1 MATPENGTNMS
12 EDLDIDA
19 LINAAD
25 VDEKDVSAVVS
36 SLHQELNSVTK
47 ASGGDLSQDS
57 GLGSTPEEASLSQQP
72 VTSNGFQQT
81 QEKVV
86 LPPSASSSSSS
97 SITTTTS
104 SSVPPSLT
112 PAQPVKTKGEVSTSI
127 STATSSTPSSSRPGL
142 TLNLSK
148 TETSTQ
154 PQAQDSTNRRA
165 SLSTMSPFGGLTH
178 GPQTSLLTI
187 EEQSAIYKQAS
198 LLAIYAMSSKN
209 GPAKAKEMLAVVTKV
224 KNFLTNLVQLAGNSG
239 PQVRTAVHSLVQ
251 KLVAGSITEEEFAKK
266 IEQDLKSKHQP
277 DLLPFLQAS
286 VPDLRTHLQIQK
298 EYMKQLVD
306 KKVQEKNG
314 VNTTTVTQLT
324 QGGTK
329 LTQQQ
334 QINVAL
340 FLFTCSRYGVT
351 EITEEFLTFLSHA
364 TEERLRNLVEQVT
377 VISQH
382 RTELLKGNSRYE
394 PATDVRA
401 QLKVLER
408 IDEVSA
414 TRKQEREKE
423 KIIRAAKSRSKQDDP
438 ELAKMKEQAKQ
449 IQIAEERE
457 IHQKAANVQALAA
470 IGRRKRTAT
479 TAFGGESSSASPSA
493 GNASIA
499 SVFNSPS
506 TSRTN
511 RPKQR
516 RILSKDIIMSM
527 EQCRETRHSQIL
539 YKSLL

>member
-277 DLLPFLQAS
+277 DLLPFLQTA
-286 VPDLRTHLQIQK
+286 VYDELNVH
-298 EYMKQLVD
+298 
-306 KKVQEKNG
+306 VQ
-314 VNTTTVTQLT
+314 
-324 QGGTK
+324 
-329 LTQQQ
+329 
-334 QINVAL
+334 VAL